1 VSNQKSNCA
10 VIHFGSHLYLNHP
23 VRRFEQNAVANNC
36 YDEYDLILNNKAKN
50 NMAQAPVA
58 PVVLVILDGW
68 GYRPD
73 IHGNAIAQAQTPN
86 IDSLWAAYPHTL
98 IDTSGRAVGLP
109 DGQMGNSEVG
119 HLNIG
124 AGRIVPQ
131 ELVRISDAVKDKSIL
146 NNPALV
152 KVCVDV
158 QQRQSKLHILGLCS
172 DGGVHSHLD
181 HLIGLLELA
190 RDRNITEVCLHVITD
205 GRDTDPRDGLQAV
218 AKIEAAIATIGVG
231 KIVTVSGRYH
241 ALDRDN
247 RWDRVKLAYD
257 VMTQAGEGSGESAT
271 ALLTNSYAADKTD
284 EFIDPTR
291 IAPGAIEPGDGV
303 IFFNFR
309 PDRARQLTSA
319 LVNAHFTGF
328 IRSQIT
334 PLTVATFTQYDST
347 LPVLVAFEP
356 QQLQNLLGEVISER
370 GFKQFRVAETEKY
383 AHVTYF
389 FNGGREEPLPGEDR
403 ELIPSPQ
410 VSTYDRTPAMSAAL
424 VTETVLAAIAKQIYT
439 LIVVNYANP
448 DMVGHTGKMAPTIQ
462 AIETVDA
469 CLGKL
474 LEGVGKVGGT
484 TLITADHGNAEY
496 MCDENDNPWTAHTTS
511 QVPLILVEGERRQLQ
526 GHGTD
531 VTLRDDGKL
540 ADLAP
545 TILEILQIPQP
556 IDMTGKSMV
565 VPALV
570 EFQQTR
576 SPMRVGV

>member
-1 VSNQKSNCA
+1 
-10 VIHFGSHLYLNHP
+10 
-23 VRRFEQNAVANNC
+23 
-36 YDEYDLILNNKAKN
+36 
-50 NMAQAPVA
+50 MAQAPVA

-146 NNPALV
+146 NNPALI
-152 KVCVDV
+152 KVCADV

-218 AKIEAAIATIGVG
+218 AKIEAAISTIGVG
-231 KIVTVSGRYH
+231 KIVTVSGRYY

-291 IAPGAIEPGDGV
+291 IAPGAIEPGDGI

-356 QQLQNLLGEVISER
+356 QQLQHLLGEVISER

-410 VSTYDRTPAMSAAL
+410 VSTYDRTPAMSAAI

-439 LIVVNYANP
+439 LMVVNYANP

-556 IDMTGKSMV
+556 IEMTGKSMV